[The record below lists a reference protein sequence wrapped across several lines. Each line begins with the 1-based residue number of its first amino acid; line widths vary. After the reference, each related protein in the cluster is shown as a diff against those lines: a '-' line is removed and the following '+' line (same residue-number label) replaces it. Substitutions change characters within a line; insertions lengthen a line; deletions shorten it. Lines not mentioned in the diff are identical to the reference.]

1 MKKKL
6 TEKEQRQRLTK
17 AAKSI
22 ADAEAALASPENREA
37 YLQFM
42 ARYSLCELGYKSILA
57 DHIKDSGNKP
67 SANLTIKYKQ
77 VPTVLK
83 RVGLEID
90 EKTIE
95 EVFSATRKIGE
106 RHARG
111 LRNSLSHSPNSTAI
125 NELRQKQNQINA
137 AMDTFLSALSNGAMD
152 SSDKGEQA

>member
-17 AAKSI
+17 AAKSV
-22 ADAEAALASPENREA
+22 ADAEAALASPDDREV

-57 DHIKDSGNKP
+57 DHIKDSGKKP
-67 SANLTIKYKQ
+67 SANLTIEYKQ
-77 VPTVLK
+77 VPAVLK

-90 EKTIE
+90 EKTVE

-111 LRNSLSHSPNSTAI
+111 LRNSLSHSPNSAAI
-125 NELRQKQNQINA
+125 NELRQKQNEINT
-137 AMDTFLSALSNGAMD
+137 AMDTFLSALRNGAMD
-152 SSDKGEQA
+152 NSAKGGQA